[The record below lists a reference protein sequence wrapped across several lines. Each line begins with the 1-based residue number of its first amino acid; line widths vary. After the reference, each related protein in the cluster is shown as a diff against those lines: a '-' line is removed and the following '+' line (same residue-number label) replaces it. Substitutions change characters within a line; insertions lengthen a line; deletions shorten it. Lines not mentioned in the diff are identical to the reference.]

1 MKKFLNITKKKKKES
16 KEEIQTRSR
25 KNADGRISI
34 EAESRFPAMKF
45 RGGVDI
51 LRAKL
56 TAERRRKCREK
67 EPWGFCLRFVSRV
80 ADFLSA
86 TPPGWEIVFFAP
98 KTLRGKIIR
107 RSVARVDH
115 YSVSET
121 AI

>member
-25 KNADGRISI
+25 KNPDGRISI

-67 EPWGFCLRFVSRV
+67 EPWG
-80 ADFLSA
+80 LSA
-86 TPPGWEIVFFAP
+86 FCISRRGFPVCDATRMGNRLLCAENFAR
-98 KTLRGKIIR
+98 KNN
-107 RSVARVDH
+107 
-115 YSVSET
+115 
-121 AI
+121 